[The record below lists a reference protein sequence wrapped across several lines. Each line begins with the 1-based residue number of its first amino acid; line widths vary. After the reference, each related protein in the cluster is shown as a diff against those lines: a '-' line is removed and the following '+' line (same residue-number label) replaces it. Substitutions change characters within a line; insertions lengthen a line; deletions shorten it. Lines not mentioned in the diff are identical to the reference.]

1 VTWFKVLLIL
11 YAILLN
17 KVTQDLWRYTKQ
29 NLEMTGYMH
38 SKQTQIAK
46 FNFVQCLTNYS
57 KSSAVHIADEQSV
70 ALHKLCM
77 TCCYNGLNEVCV
89 GLPP

>member
-1 VTWFKVLLIL
+1 MTWFKVLLIL

-46 FNFVQCLTNYS
+46 FNFVQCRTNYS

-70 ALHKLCM
+70 VLHRI
-77 TCCYNGLNEVCV
+77 
-89 GLPP
+89 